1 MLEGPPATRS
11 AVAAG
16 RRPIRPGA
24 GRHRLALGLPAW
36 SRFRSGLSR
45 PPTPCNIVRLVDS
58 EDDRV
63 LRDERMNR
71 ILGAL
76 KGGQTRRTSELA
88 AAFGVSEMTLR
99 RDLDYLDAAGLIR
112 RLRGGAVG
120 LEGGDPGFGRRAQQN
135 TGEKRRIGR
144 AAAAL
149 VQPGAS
155 IYLDAGTTAL
165 EVGRALVERARTD
178 PTFTARITTPAVNIG
193 AELAGI
199 DTLKVHQLGGQ
210 IDPTTM
216 AVTGATLV
224 HDLGQMNFDLFFM
237 GITGIDPDRGLTNS
251 SPFGVEAKRTALAR
265 TRETWVVADHGKWR
279 QISAYQVA
287 ALGDVAGLIVDVD
300 PADPLL
306 GEMAAALPAVR
317 PA

>member
-1 MLEGPPATRS
+1 M
-11 AVAAG
+11 
-16 RRPIRPGA
+16 
-24 GRHRLALGLPAW
+24 
-36 SRFRSGLSR
+36 
-45 PPTPCNIVRLVDS
+45 
-58 EDDRV
+58 